1 MSYLDA
7 PPAVFSG
14 SLARDRTLGRTLRG
28 LPCNRGSTGRPL
40 VDVHLG
46 VGAIELLITMLHQR
60 LRAQSCYLCLASPE
74 VPP

>member
-14 SLARDRTLGRTLRG
+14 SLARDRTIRRTLRG

-40 VDVHLG
+40 VDVHLS
-46 VGAIELLITMLHQR
+46 VGTIELLITMLRPR
-60 LRAQSCYLCLASPE
+60 LRAQSCYLRLVPPE
-74 VPP
+74 VPL